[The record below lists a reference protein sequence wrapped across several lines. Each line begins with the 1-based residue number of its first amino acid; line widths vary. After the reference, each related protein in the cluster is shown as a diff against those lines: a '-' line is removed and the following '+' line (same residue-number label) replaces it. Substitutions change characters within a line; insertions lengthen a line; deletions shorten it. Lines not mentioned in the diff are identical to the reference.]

1 MPVRCKFWHK
11 PVRCRTSPW
20 HFIWGTT
27 GKMRGCPS
35 PAPTTKAWPLTAGWW
50 RRSGSPTCSSSTPSV
65 PSSTTPP
72 QTTSCCGSSQT
83 GRYFIA
89 SGKAAFGQCKLLV
102 EWERKHFN
110 WFLYCGFAW
119 LHTKKKHKKEW
130 MCWLSTASESLCK
143 LIKCLSQEAN
153 SYANVAGSTATL
165 RLARVVSACSCCWE
179 AVARCISPLGHES
192 PLKGTFL
199 VNFVSS
205 CSLRGDHSLRFLL
218 YFPNGRS
225 ALRGTLLT

>member
-11 PVRCRTSPW
+11 PVCCRTSPW

-35 PAPTTKAWPLTAGWW
+35 PAPTTKAWPLMAGWW

-72 QTTSCCGSSQT
+72 QTTSCCGSSQM

-110 WFLYCGFAW
+110 WFLYCVFAW
-119 LHTKKKHKKEW
+119 LHTKKNIKKNESADYPLH
-130 MCWLSTASESLCK
+130 LSPCASSL
-143 LIKCLSQEAN
+143 
-153 SYANVAGSTATL
+153 
-165 RLARVVSACSCCWE
+165 SAC
-179 AVARCISPLGHES
+179 RRKPIPMPML
-192 PLKGTFL
+192 L
-199 VNFVSS
+199 VPQHPFA
-205 CSLRGDHSLRFLL
+205 LRAWLA
-218 YFPNGRS
+218 S
-225 ALRGTLLT
+225 ALAVGKLWPDAAVPWGMKAPWRAHFW